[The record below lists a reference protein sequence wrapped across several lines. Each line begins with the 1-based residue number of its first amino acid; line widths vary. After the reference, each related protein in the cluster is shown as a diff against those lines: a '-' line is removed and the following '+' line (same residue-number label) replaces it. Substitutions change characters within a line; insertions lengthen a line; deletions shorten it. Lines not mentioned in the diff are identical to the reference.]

1 MLTNISRTIAT
12 RSIASR
18 SLVAPMARSSLLL
31 SSPNNQIRYM
41 SDAGKSST
49 KLWGGRFT
57 KDVDKNVK
65 TWTDAIP
72 IDKNLAVE
80 DMWGSIAH
88 VTMLGRQG
96 IIPAENAAAIVGVLA
111 DLQQKFID
119 GSWKLGQLQDDVHMD
134 VEATVIKHLGM
145 DVGGRMHATRS
156 RNDQVVLDSKM
167 YCRRRLLELRSKAIL
182 AAQAFLERS
191 KNHLEDVM
199 VSYTHVQHAQPISVA
214 YWLSHYASIVL
225 RDLTRLKNAYDVSD
239 ENPLGSG
246 AIAGTSFPIDRHLT
260 TRLLGF
266 QKVHDH
272 GLDATSARDFMLDG
286 LTAAATLNTTWSR
299 LAEELIL
306 WSSWEFRSVTLD
318 DGFAMGSSMMPQKK
332 NPGPLE
338 LLRGRAGRV
347 NGLVSA
353 GYTMMKGLPSGY
365 NRDFHEDKEIM
376 VELFNIV
383 NDGTEII
390 PALVHST
397 TLNLARMAE
406 LPAAN
411 FANATELANFLV
423 SKHQVPF
430 RQAHHIVG
438 SLVGELSR
446 SGRNFTDEAACM
458 KHLEKHNIKCTAA
471 ELHSVLDGKSV
482 MMSYNSYG
490 GTGPHAVKQMIES
503 YESRLKTLTQEYNT
517 DRQRIDKAYDACRML
532 AVDAGKKRWQTPQC
546 VQKSLDQFAKHL

>member
-1 MLTNISRTIAT
+1 MLSTVT
-12 RSIASR
+12 RSLITRTSH
-18 SLVAPMARSSLLL
+18 ARVFTPLAATSATTRTL
-31 SSPNNQIRYM
+31 SDQSK
-41 SDAGKSST
+41 GST

-57 KDVDKNVK
+57 KDVDTNVK
-65 TWTDAIP
+65 TWTDSIP
-72 IDKNLAVE
+72 VDTNLAVE

-96 IIPAENAAAIVGVLA
+96 IIPSDNAAAIVGVLA
-111 DLQQKFID
+111 DLQQKYID
-119 GSWKLGQLQDDVHMD
+119 GNWKLGQLQDDVHMD

-167 YCRRRLLELRSKAIL
+167 YCRRRLLELREKT
-182 AAQAFLERS
+182 AAAARAFLHKS

-214 YWLSHYASIVL
+214 YWLSHYASILL
-225 RDLTRLKNAYDVSD
+225 RDLTRLKSAYDVSD

-266 QKVHDH
+266 QRVHDH

-286 LTAAATLNTTWSR
+286 LTSAATLYTTFSR

-383 NDGTEII
+383 NAGTEII
-390 PALVHST
+390 PALVQST

-411 FANATELANFLV
+411 FSNATELANFLV

-438 SLVGELSR
+438 SLVGELTR

-458 KHLEKHNIKCTAA
+458 KHLEKNGIKCTAE
-471 ELHSVLDGKSV
+471 ELHQVLDGKSV
-482 MMSYNSYG
+482 MLSYNSYG
-490 GTGPHAVKQMIES
+490 GTGPHAVKNMIAS
-503 YESRLKTLTQEYNT
+503 YEDRLRQLTQECQK
-517 DRQRIDKAYDACRML
+517 DRVRLENAYKACREL
-532 AVDAGKKRWQTPQC
+532 AVDAGKNRWKNPQD
-546 VQKSLDQFAKHL
+546 VQKSLDKFAKHL